1 MQCHSM
7 RGEAS
12 FHNAFRIRLMHSNWG
27 PAEGEECWEVE
38 TSHGE
43 EMDTISTFVC
53 SLVFS
58 VAHATAFSSSCSPGV
73 VDRVDT
79 RPRHFVTA
87 MQPKVHVLD
96 FVLYFLDLAVQQF
109 NWFLVVSLRALDITH
124 FDRKKISKQW
134 IEKERTRLWIK
145 VRLLILKMHFLRILD
160 CIMWGVN
167 FCFFRIFKTQM
178 ILFHIH
184 PL

>member
-1 MQCHSM
+1 MFSELGLCIVTEDQQKVKNVE
-7 RGEAS
+7 RWR
-12 FHNAFRIRLMHSNWG
+12 RIMEKRWTPSA
-27 PAEGEECWEVE
+27 P
-38 TSHGE
+38 
-43 EMDTISTFVC
+43 VC

-58 VAHATAFSSSCSPGV
+58 VAHTTAFISCCSPGV

-79 RPRHFVTA
+79 RPWHFVTA

-145 VRLLILKMHFLRILD
+145 VCLLILKMHFLRILD

-178 ILFHIH
+178 ILFHIAVVLNF
-184 PL
+184 PSPMTL